1 VKRPGPRLIL
11 ALLVMGLGVIIG
23 VVSIVKAV
31 SPFVN
36 TFRSSTHFSN
46 EVVHQHLGSGEYRVY
61 EGTGTTG
68 GFGSTRF
75 RDVGRVTIGPDNVD
89 ITDAAGRSVATDFV
103 SNSETITRGE
113 RVYTAAVAFHIDEAG
128 DYTIALHPR
137 FPIEFIIGRS
147 LGDTFKTSAPWIGT
161 AALGGLIFILG
172 LVLLIV
178 GRVRRSRANRPAFAG
193 AGPPGAGYG
202 APGAPAYAT
211 WPPRPQPPAG
221 PEPGPAPGQAPPVPG
236 WYTDPGGSN
245 RLRYWDGNQWTD
257 HTH

>member
-1 VKRPGPRLIL
+1 MKRPGPRLVL

-23 VVSIVKAV
+23 VFSVVKAV

-36 TFRSSTHFSN
+36 SFRSSTHFSD

-75 RDVGRVTIGPDNVD
+75 RNARRVTIGPENVQ
-89 ITDAAGRSVATDFV
+89 ITDAAGRSVATGFV
-103 SNSETITRGE
+103 SSSETITRNQ
-113 RVYTAAVAFHIDEAG
+113 RVFTAAVAFHIDDAG
-128 DYTIALHPR
+128 DYTIAVHPR
-137 FPIEFIIGRS
+137 FPIEFIISRS

-161 AALGGLIFILG
+161 GALGGLIFILG

-178 GRVRRSRANRPAFAG
+178 GMVRRSRANRPAFAG
-193 AGPPGAGYG
+193 AAGGPPGAGYG
-202 APGAPAYAT
+202 AAGAPAYAT
-211 WPPRPQPPAG
+211 WPPRPQPTQV
-221 PEPGPAPGQAPPVPG
+221 QAQPIPVPG
-236 WYTDPGGSN
+236 WYTDPGQPN

-257 HTH
+257 HTHNG